1 MWDLLDGVTQADTA
15 EGYPPY
21 NIEKTGEDAYR
32 ISLAVAG
39 FRPNE
44 LSITTEPNL
53 LVVTG
58 KKADSEEKQYLYQ
71 GIAARGFERQFTL
84 ADYVKIAGARL
95 DNGMLTLELVHEM
108 PEEMKPRRITIANG
122 NQPKSIETR
131 EAG

>member
-1 MWDLLDGVTQADTA
+1 M
-15 EGYPPY
+15 
-21 NIEKTGEDAYR
+21 
-32 ISLAVAG
+32 
-39 FRPNE
+39 
-44 LSITTEPNL
+44 